1 MERFLPIINR
11 ENCCK
16 VWLKDVICIVTDGRR
31 VKIATA
37 EEDFFLYG
45 KVSDFN
51 RYLVGDKRFYQCT
64 KGFILNLDKVD
75 SMKDQIIYFENGMQY
90 MLGRGTYLKV
100 KQRFANYMRLRTKK

>member
-1 MERFLPIINR
+1 MEKFLPVINR

-16 VWLKDVICIVTDGRR
+16 VWLKDVICIVTEGRR
-31 VKIATA
+31 VKITTKD
-37 EEDFFLYG
+37 ENFFLYG
-45 KVSDFN
+45 KVSDFH

-90 MLGRGTYLKV
+90 MLGRGTYQRT
-100 KQRFANYMRLRTKK
+100 KQSFVNFIRTKK